1 MNFGRLVMA
10 IISSFFVMFIIG
22 IVVFLLLKRLSL
34 SGKGKLTTGDSKA
47 ASVSMQSCP
56 VCGASNSAENH
67 FCEKCGAEL
76 GDL

>member
-34 SGKGKLTTGDSKA
+34 SGKGKSTVKESLEAKG
-47 ASVSMQSCP
+47 SMQMCSA
-56 VCGASNSAENH
+56 CGASNPRENH
-67 FCEKCGAEL
+67 FCDKCGAEL
-76 GDL
+76 GG